1 VASIPVLSD
10 FTLRPATSADLPA
23 LGRLGAG
30 LVATHHAFDRDRFIM
45 PKGDLSGGYA
55 EFLAGE
61 LERDG
66 VVILVAEHAG
76 AVVGYVYAGVEPHS
90 WKELRD
96 VAGFI
101 HDVAVE
107 EPARGRGIATALL
120 DAASRALE
128 ERGVPRVMLWTA
140 ERNAAAQRL
149 FERLGFRRT
158 MVEMTREARRSGA

>member
-1 VASIPVLSD
+1 MTRLSD
-10 FTLRPATSADLPA
+10 FSIRKASQTDLPA
-23 LGRLGAG
+23 LGRLGAS
-30 LVATHHAFDRDRFIM
+30 LVATHHAFDGERFIM

-55 EFLAGE
+55 AFLAGE

-66 VVILVAEHAG
+66 VVILVAELDG
-76 AVVGYVYAGVEPHS
+76 AVAGYVYAGVEPHS

-107 EPARGRGIATALL
+107 EHARGRGIATALL

-128 ERGVPRVMLWTA
+128 DRGVPRVMLWSA
-140 ERNAAAQRL
+140 EQNIAAQRL